1 MGLHITKEQAQI
13 QLNAWLDAN
22 LAVSTGQSYKIGSRT
37 LTRADAS
44 HILTQIKYWQGVL
57 DEIVA
62 SETNKSRN
70 RAYRIV
76 PRD

>member
-1 MGLHITKEQAQI
+1 MGIHITKEQAKA

-44 HILTQIKYWQGVL
+44 EILKQIKYWESVL
-57 DEIVA
+57 NDIEA
-62 SETNKSRN
+62 QESNKTRGK
-70 RAYRIV
+70 AYRVI